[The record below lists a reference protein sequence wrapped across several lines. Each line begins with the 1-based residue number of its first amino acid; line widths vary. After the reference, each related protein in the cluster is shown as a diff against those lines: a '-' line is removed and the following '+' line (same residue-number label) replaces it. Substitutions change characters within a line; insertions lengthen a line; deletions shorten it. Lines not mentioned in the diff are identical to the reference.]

1 MTKSGCFSRSPAPSP
16 ATRTSPR
23 ALDDAKRS
31 GITSSGPGV
40 GVGSSRNVLTP
51 FERAFLERLFGSV
64 RGFYLSGGGALGL
77 HFGHR
82 RSLDLDLFTRDDGS
96 FRAAL
101 ASLPVIAAALGARV
115 EIMTDAPAFRRVLLT
130 SRGGETV
137 RVDLVLDMTERV
149 GPPPS
154 DLDGF
159 PVDPAAEILANKLC
173 AILGR
178 SEPRD
183 LVDLFFLEKTG
194 HRIVDAVPAARH
206 KDAGLTPGQLAWA
219 ISQVPLDRLPDGL
232 LAPVSLD
239 ELRAFRA
246 RLLDVLERLS
256 FPGQ

>member
-82 RSLDLDLFTRDDGS
+82 RSLDLDLFTSDDGS

-101 ASLPVIAAALGARV
+101 ASLPLIGPALGARV
-115 EIMTDAPAFRRVLLT
+115 KIWTNAPAFRRVLLT
-130 SRGGETV
+130 SREGETV
-137 RVDLVLDMTERV
+137 RIDLILDMTERA

-154 DLDGF
+154 DRDGLPLD
-159 PVDPAAEILANKLC
+159 PPEEIL
-173 AILGR
+173 
-178 SEPRD
+178 
-183 LVDLFFLEKTG
+183 
-194 HRIVDAVPAARH
+194 
-206 KDAGLTPGQLAWA
+206 
-219 ISQVPLDRLPDGL
+219 
-232 LAPVSLD
+232 
-239 ELRAFRA
+239 
-246 RLLDVLERLS
+246 
-256 FPGQ
+256 